1 MNCVNCRAGLGPHE
15 HVKDV
20 LVCPACRL
28 RHTSIGEAVG
38 WEISAG
44 RVPGGFVPY
53 ELIEPFLPADGRP
66 LTLTRLSAIVRAAT
80 VVGLRDLSAVLLELD
95 REAVEI
101 AVDSANDRGGP
112 LRGVV
117 AEA

>member
-1 MNCVNCRAGLGPHE
+1 MKCVNCRAGLGPHE

-44 RVPGGFVPY
+44 RVPGGFVPH

-66 LTLTRLSAIVRAAT
+66 LTLTRLSAIVRAA
-80 VVGLRDLSAVLLELD
+80 VVAGLRDQSAVRRELD

-101 AVDSANDRGGP
+101 AIESALERD
-112 LRGVV
+112 GVPPGV
-117 AEA
+117 PAEA